1 MPSPTVEE
9 LKDGNHF
16 RLLAEMGHKEIA
28 QFAAEYYWRRKSW
41 ITLAHILFSSGVAGT
56 WVYVGLRNKLTFG
69 AWMDGFGFAVLAALV
84 ILLPIHELIHGAV
97 YKASGAK
104 DVRYKVAWRQFCAY
118 AMAHNFVASSRVF
131 SLVAVMPFAVINACL
146 IAGACSFPSH
156 QFFLLAVLLIHTAG
170 TSGDFAM
177 LNFLWLNRR
186 DEVYTYDDAEEQ
198 QSYFYRRIQ
207 R

>member
-1 MPSPTVEE
+1 MPSPTVDE
-9 LKDGNHF
+9 LQDGNHF
-16 RLLAEMGHKEIA
+16 QLLAEMGHKEIA

-41 ITLAHILFSSGVAGT
+41 ITLAHILFASGVAGT
-56 WVYVGLRNKLTFG
+56 WVYVGLRNKLAFG

-84 ILLPIHELIHGAV
+84 ILLPIHELIHGAA

-118 AMAHNFVASSRVF
+118 AIAHNFVASSRVF
-131 SLVAVMPFAVINACL
+131 RWVAVLPFLVINAVL
-146 IAGACSFPSH
+146 ILGACWFSSL
-156 QFFLLAVLLIHTAG
+156 QFFLLVLLLIHTAG

-186 DEVYTYDDAEEQ
+186 EEVYTYDDAGEQ
-198 QSYFYRRIQ
+198 KSYFYRRI
-207 R
+207 